1 MKIVLALII
10 GLLFGAGVHM
20 MLHRSLFKLILGVIL
35 FSYACVLFLFVV
47 SGVTR
52 DVPALIPVEGG
63 LTRSA
68 DPLPQALSLTA
79 IVIGIG
85 IQLFVIMMLKKVFDT
100 IKTDDLD
107 ELNKTDQIDERKER
121 I

>member
-1 MKIVLALII
+1 
-10 GLLFGAGVHM
+10 
-20 MLHRSLFKLILGVIL
+20 MLHRSLFKLILGVTL
-35 FSYACVLFLFVV
+35 FGYACILFLFVV

-52 DVPALIPVEGG
+52 NAPALLPVAGG

-68 DPLPQALSLTA
+68 DPLPQALALTA

-107 ELNKTDQIDERKER
+107 ELNKTDQIDE
-121 I
+121 